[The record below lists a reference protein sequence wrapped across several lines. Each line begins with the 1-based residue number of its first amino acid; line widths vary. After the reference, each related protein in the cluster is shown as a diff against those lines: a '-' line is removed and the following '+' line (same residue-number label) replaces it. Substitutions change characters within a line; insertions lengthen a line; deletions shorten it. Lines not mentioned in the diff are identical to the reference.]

1 MMNDLSGWLETA
13 RQQLS
18 AVSDQPS
25 LEAQT
30 LLAGLLGQSRA
41 WIFTYPETIL
51 APEQLDRL
59 NAQVNRRLQGE
70 PLPYLLGQW
79 EFYGLAF
86 EVTPAVLIPRP
97 ESELLVDLGRE
108 WLQAH
113 PQRRRAV
120 DVGTGSGCIA
130 AALAYWTPDLD
141 IFAVDLS
148 PEALAVAQGNFTR
161 LGLHSRVHPLQ
172 GDLLSSLQG
181 PFDLICANL
190 PYIPSLPL
198 EELDVAQHEPRMA
211 LDGGPDGLRL
221 IERLLAQATTRLAPG
236 GRILLEIEFS
246 QGNSGPTLARHYF
259 PRAVVTLK
267 NDLAGLARCVVVD
280 NA

>member
-1 MMNDLSGWLETA
+1 MNDLAGWLETA

-41 WIFTYPETIL
+41 WIFTYPETLL
-51 APEQLDRL
+51 APQQLDRL
-59 NAQVNRRLQGE
+59 NDQVKRRLQGE

-86 EVTPAVLIPRP
+86 EVTPDVLIPRP
-97 ESELLVDLGRE
+97 ETELLVDLGRE

-141 IFAVDLS
+141 IFAVDIS
-148 PEALAVAQGNFTR
+148 PAALAVAGRNFAR
-161 LGLHSRVHPLQ
+161 LGLHDRIHPLQ
-172 GDLLSSLQG
+172 ADLLSILSG

-198 EELDVAQHEPRMA
+198 EDLDVLQHEPRLA

-221 IERLLAQATTRLAPG
+221 IERLLTQSTSRLAPG

-246 QGNSGPTLARHYF
+246 QDTSAPALARRYF
-259 PRAVVTLK
+259 PQAEVMLK
-267 NDLAGLARCVVVD
+267 HDLAGLPRGVVVD
-280 NA
+280 S